1 MIGKKV
7 LRIAGNVPAAN
18 FLQLPKVKGQTL
30 GLTGRFLYLEVRV
43 NPGKFFMVHLDVT
56 AADRNT
62 TRVSISNIFK
72 EGKNVVKGGTALHI
86 PLVDPSPKWYI
97 MCIDLAAALAEV
109 TASPFE
115 MLRGMQLCATMLVRN
130 AFTSD
135 IKYSATTLPREMM
148 LVHTKDAQQYFD
160 MVWLPSEP
168 VDAEEAVE
176 RRPALQATQP
186 HVPGLGLARGLKV
199 VRPPSAFGAAG
210 DEAGK
215 TSFHLPSGGAGDG
228 EAAGKDAAWLELE
241 RVNGF
246 SGENIGVMK
255 WGPAGKEMV
264 FASGAAVVA
273 MDAAGERQRFFLGHT
288 AHVVAMAF
296 SSDGSILAT
305 AQEGHTALVRL
316 WDFASGTCVGVLG
329 EHHSGLTCL
338 DISPDGSSLAAI
350 GLDAKGRQVIALW
363 DISQVF
369 KGQKSSL
376 TVKHVTNYNVVA
388 IKFSPFE
395 SGKLLTCGR
404 DSIRFYRLKDGQLRG
419 CSIQF
424 GDLKAVQDSKSVP
437 RGDIGKN
444 VFTDIAFEAGYGLA
458 DHDERH
464 VFVSSVGGAV
474 FQINYGQRR
483 LECVYQLHNGA
494 INNLIVSE
502 GFCITGSDDKFLRVW
517 PVDFSDFF
525 LEVEHDSPVTG
536 VGISPNQLQVC
547 IGTEKGSVGTMDIP
561 SHKYVTLLRSHTDDI
576 RQVAADPMHAEYTTV
591 SLDGSIRVWSDA
603 THEQLFE
610 FDAKGQVP
618 TCVMY
623 HPKEYVFACGFESG
637 IVRVYNIER
646 TSLLQE
652 HCQHKGAV
660 TEVLFTPNGALLLT
674 AGSEGNICVYD
685 VAQNY
690 MPVKYLAA
698 SLPKKPIAM
707 SISKDGKYLA
717 TSGAE
722 PNSVLLF
729 DAETLAP
736 ISKVE
741 SPSGGLSK
749 VMLSPNSNQ
758 LFVTTTDRK
767 LECFEVPSGR
777 FQYQMG
783 SIHRTDCEAF
793 DIHSSGQY
801 VVTGGHDNLLKVW
814 DCSPE
819 SVSSKRPGC
828 QKFIAHSEGV
838 SSVVLNRSSTKVISV
853 GCSDTIYIWKWV
865 GKPEGAEEPLSL
877 EEAIVESALGMGDD
891 DFAPGPPMPLPGVHW
906 TETSP
911 DEGLEANQVDPQC
924 QTSIGFNGSAHS
936 NVVWNAERG
945 VFAYSNEN
953 SVVVEDLKTKKQE
966 FLTLHTQSIST
977 LALNKSG
984 TLLAS
989 GSGAP
994 EVERGMAPVYVWD
1007 LATNSCVQQL
1017 FYHKT
1022 GVQALTISDDDMWV
1036 VSVGCAPESFVVVW
1050 HLHTGDMAAVATTKT
1065 PSHALA
1071 WRPLAAT
1078 PEFITVGENYALHW
1092 LLSEGRLVSKM
1103 LPLPAGPTRR
1113 HFTAVCFESN
1123 SRIFIGDNFG
1133 CVWLIEAQGDV
1144 TCGKCTGGIAGEVT
1158 SLFASGGRLMV
1169 GSSGCELTLLE
1180 ADASGSGGDYSV
1192 SQRLTVDGPVN
1203 SLVMDPSGS
1212 EGIVGTGS
1220 STVWYCNVER
1230 SEVVQLVSGH
1240 QGQVLSISAASG
1252 TPYYATSCF
1261 DGSLHVW
1268 SISGR
1273 TASKL
1278 MRFDAEG
1285 HCLCSAL
1292 TPSGDACVGGYS
1304 DGIVRRFQMDTAQT
1318 SRVAREHDSPVCS
1331 CYFSLDGSRLLT
1343 AAVSGTVAIFDAE
1356 NLAAVGFPR
1365 DVAGVSASPG
1375 RRLDGLAV
1383 CSDRSI
1389 ACAAWIDGLTVFE
1402 VDWDGGSP
1410 RPLAAF
1416 TPPGT
1421 EDSEATAGHAL
1432 AAFAPD
1438 KHSTVLYLSPL
1449 KGSHLYFFNYATN
1462 QATRFVEL
1470 AAPATSLG
1478 VSPPGGPCR
1487 VVVGTE
1493 DGAIVVLPFK
1503 AKVGEPRRLLG
1514 HAGRPVAVAFSSC
1527 GHYVVSGGG
1536 RSLMYWKL

>member
-1 MIGKKV
+1 M
-7 LRIAGNVPAAN
+7 
-18 FLQLPKVKGQTL
+18 
-30 GLTGRFLYLEVRV
+30 
-43 NPGKFFMVHLDVT
+43 
-56 AADRNT
+56 
-62 TRVSISNIFK
+62 
-72 EGKNVVKGGTALHI
+72 
-86 PLVDPSPKWYI
+86 
-97 MCIDLAAALAEV
+97 
-109 TASPFE
+109 
-115 MLRGMQLCATMLVRN
+115 
-130 AFTSD
+130 
-135 IKYSATTLPREMM
+135 
-148 LVHTKDAQQYFD
+148 
-160 MVWLPSEP
+160 
-168 VDAEEAVE
+168 
-176 RRPALQATQP
+176 
-186 HVPGLGLARGLKV
+186 
-199 VRPPSAFGAAG
+199 
-210 DEAGK
+210 
-215 TSFHLPSGGAGDG
+215 
-228 EAAGKDAAWLELE
+228 
-241 RVNGF
+241 
-246 SGENIGVMK
+246 
-255 WGPAGKEMV
+255 
-264 FASGAAVVA
+264 
-273 MDAAGERQRFFLGHT
+273 
-288 AHVVAMAF
+288 
-296 SSDGSILAT
+296 
-305 AQEGHTALVRL
+305 
-316 WDFASGTCVGVLG
+316 
-329 EHHSGLTCL
+329 
-338 DISPDGSSLAAI
+338 
-350 GLDAKGRQVIALW
+350 
-363 DISQVF
+363 F

-444 VFTDIAFEAGYGLA
+444 VFTEIAFEAGYGLA

-603 THEQLFE
+603 THKQLFE

-660 TEVLFTPNGALLLT
+660 TEVLFTPNGGLLLT

-783 SIHRTDCEAF
+783 TIHRTDCEAF

-838 SSVVLNRSSTKVISV
+838 SSMVLNRSSTKVISV

-989 GSGAP
+989 GPGAP
-994 EVERGMAPVYVWD
+994 EVERGMAPVYVGPWHELVRAAALLPQD
-1007 LATNSCVQQL
+1007 RGAGSDYLRRRHVGGLCRLRPRVFCGGLAPP
-1017 FYHKT
+1017 HR
-1022 GVQALTISDDDMWV
+1022 GH
-1036 VSVGCAPESFVVVW
+1036 GCRGHHEDPFPRARLAPPGRHARV
-1050 HLHTGDMAAVATTKT
+1050 HHRGLGLRA
-1065 PSHALA
+1065 ALA
-1071 WRPLAAT
+1071 PL
-1078 PEFITVGENYALHW
+1078 
-1092 LLSEGRLVSKM
+1092 R
-1103 LPLPAGPTRR
+1103 
-1113 HFTAVCFESN
+1113 
-1123 SRIFIGDNFG
+1123 
-1133 CVWLIEAQGDV
+1133 
-1144 TCGKCTGGIAGEVT
+1144 
-1158 SLFASGGRLMV
+1158 
-1169 GSSGCELTLLE
+1169 
-1180 ADASGSGGDYSV
+1180 
-1192 SQRLTVDGPVN
+1192 
-1203 SLVMDPSGS
+1203 
-1212 EGIVGTGS
+1212 
-1220 STVWYCNVER
+1220 
-1230 SEVVQLVSGH
+1230 
-1240 QGQVLSISAASG
+1240 
-1252 TPYYATSCF
+1252 
-1261 DGSLHVW
+1261 
-1268 SISGR
+1268 
-1273 TASKL
+1273 
-1278 MRFDAEG
+1278 
-1285 HCLCSAL
+1285 
-1292 TPSGDACVGGYS
+1292 
-1304 DGIVRRFQMDTAQT
+1304 
-1318 SRVAREHDSPVCS
+1318 
-1331 CYFSLDGSRLLT
+1331 
-1343 AAVSGTVAIFDAE
+1343 
-1356 NLAAVGFPR
+1356 
-1365 DVAGVSASPG
+1365 
-1375 RRLDGLAV
+1375 
-1383 CSDRSI
+1383 
-1389 ACAAWIDGLTVFE
+1389 
-1402 VDWDGGSP
+1402 GSP
-1410 RPLAAF
+1410 RQQ
-1416 TPPGT
+1416 
-1421 EDSEATAGHAL
+1421 D
-1432 AAFAPD
+1432 
-1438 KHSTVLYLSPL
+1438 
-1449 KGSHLYFFNYATN
+1449 
-1462 QATRFVEL
+1462 
-1470 AAPATSLG
+1470 AAPACRPHAAALHSG
-1478 VSPPGGPCR
+1478 VLREQLAYLHRGQFRVRVAYRGPGGCHLR
-1487 VVVGTE
+1487 QVHG
-1493 DGAIVVLPFK
+1493 
-1503 AKVGEPRRLLG
+1503 G
-1514 HAGRPVAVAFSSC
+1514 HR
-1527 GHYVVSGGG
+1527 GGG
-1536 RSLMYWKL
+1536 HIAVRQRGAAHGGEFRVRAHAARSGRVRQWRGLHRFAAPHR